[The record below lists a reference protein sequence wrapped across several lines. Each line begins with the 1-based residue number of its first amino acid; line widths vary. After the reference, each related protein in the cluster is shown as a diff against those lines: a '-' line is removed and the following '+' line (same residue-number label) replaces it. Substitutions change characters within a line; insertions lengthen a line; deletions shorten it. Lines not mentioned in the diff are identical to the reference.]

1 MEQQSVFVNTHKIQ
15 CIFQFWLFLIMSSH
29 NGERLH
35 LMRAHESYVLGY
47 ICCIISSYFGY
58 NRGILFNKVL
68 CHIYIY
74 IYMCV
79 YHYCRWTFDISR
91 TYFYHAF
98 SKVWNIACVLL
109 KCNQGAHSDIEN
121 TRGIHLKLTQSCLSE
136 ATILN
141 DDVMIWQLFRITEPF
156 VWGAHR
162 LPMCS
167 PHKWQ
172 VTWNFDVFFI
182 VRLNKELNSI
192 FAGDLRRHNVRVK
205 SLW

>member
-1 MEQQSVFVNTHKIQ
+1 MVK
-15 CIFQFWLFLIMSSH
+15 
-29 NGERLH
+29 
-35 LMRAHESYVLGY
+35 GY
-47 ICCIISSYFGY
+47 IWCVLMSPTSWATYVVSYLH
-58 NRGILFNKVL
+58 ILDITEAF
-68 CHIYIY
+68 CSTRCYAIFIYV
-74 IYMCV
+74 CV
-79 YHYCRWTFDISR
+79 YHYFRWTFDISR

-98 SKVWNIACVLL
+98 SKVWKIVCVLL

-121 TRGIHLKLTQSCLSE
+121 MRGIHLKLTQSCLSE

-156 VWGAHR
+156 VWGAHW

-172 VTWNFDVFFI
+172 VTLNFDVFFM